1 MTKSK
6 WKVLP
11 FVVVRHIV
19 STKTRKYPN
28 TLNERSERMSKN
40 ETVKDVR
47 VLVSFYAARE
57 DDKIHLALLDIFL
70 WKTQKSENLKGGTI
84 SLSHYILTQ
93 TYCNPLLLSRKSAGH
108 TYPLWVMWNTDYK
121 MNSQLIGTGLLF
133 EQFSIDEPL
142 IRVIHY
148 P

>member
-1 MTKSK
+1 M
-6 WKVLP
+6 
-11 FVVVRHIV
+11 VVRHIV

-70 WKTQKSENLKGGTI
+70 
-84 SLSHYILTQ
+84 
-93 TYCNPLLLSRKSAGH
+93 
-108 TYPLWVMWNTDYK
+108 
-121 MNSQLIGTGLLF
+121 
-133 EQFSIDEPL
+133 
-142 IRVIHY
+142 
-148 P
+148 